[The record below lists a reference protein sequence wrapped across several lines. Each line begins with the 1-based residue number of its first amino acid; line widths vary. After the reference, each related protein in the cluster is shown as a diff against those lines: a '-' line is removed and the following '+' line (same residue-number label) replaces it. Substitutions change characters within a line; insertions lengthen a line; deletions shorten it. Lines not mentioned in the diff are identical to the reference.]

1 MSTPLPSD
9 VPAGTRKPK
18 THSATVLAN
27 RTASRQ
33 KGETG
38 GLVRALIKPYHGW
51 LAIVLVA
58 MLVEVLMS
66 LAAPWPLKL
75 VLDDALG
82 NHHLPAWLEWAHR
95 AGIDRNTL
103 GVALFAGIATLAIAV
118 IAGIATYI
126 DNYYTTSIGQW
137 VANDLR
143 LRIYEHLH
151 RLSLAYYDSAKTG
164 TLMSTITSDVAT
176 VQNFASSAT
185 LGILVDIVTIIFML
199 GLMIWLD
206 WDFTL
211 IAVAVMPFLLLFV
224 FRFKNAVKNVTRDVR
239 IKQSEIVAVV
249 QEGLGQVRAVKAFGR
264 QDLEV
269 AHMTAASHASTEA
282 ALRARRIKSLLSPVV
297 AVVVAFCTGIVLW
310 KGTALIV
317 AGTMTAGALT
327 VYLAYLGKFFKP
339 VKDLASMASTI
350 AQTTVALERIQK
362 ILGADE
368 VIREVPDAIEPGRAR
383 GEITFEH
390 VAFGYGSGEDPV
402 LTDVSFTIKPG
413 QVVGIVGPTGSGK
426 STVVSLMPRFYDPT
440 AGRVLI
446 DGQDIAKQKLAA
458 LRTNIGFV
466 LQETV
471 LFRGSIAENIA
482 YGKPGATHE
491 EIVEAA
497 KLANADEFISRMPRG
512 YDSMVGE
519 RGDTLSG
526 GQRQRIGIARA
537 VIRNSPIMILDEP
550 TAALDTESERL
561 VIEGLTELMKGRT
574 VIMIAHRLST
584 LRDADK
590 IIVLKDGVV
599 VEEGTNDALIAM
611 NGVYAELHRIQ
622 YENSPAAAAAV
633 SA

>member
-1 MSTPLPSD
+1 M
-9 VPAGTRKPK
+9 TRLVLGLVKPYR
-18 THSATVLAN
+18 AWLLIVLA
-27 RTASRQ
+27 
-33 KGETG
+33 
-38 GLVRALIKPYHGW
+38 
-51 LAIVLVA
+51 A
-58 MLVEVLMS
+58 MMVEILMS

-75 VLDDALG
+75 ILDDALG
-82 NHHLPAWLEWAHR
+82 THHLPAWLEWAHQL
-95 AGIDRNTL
+95 GIGRHTL
-103 GVALFAGIATLAIAV
+103 GVALFAGIATFFIAV
-118 IAGIATYI
+118 IGGIATYI

-151 RLSLAYYDSAKTG
+151 RLSLGFYDTAKTG
-164 TLMSTITSDVAT
+164 TLMSTITSDVST
-176 VQNFASSAT
+176 VQSFASSST
-185 LGILVDIVTIIFML
+185 LDIVVDVVTIVFML
-199 GLMIWLD
+199 CLMLWLD

-224 FRFKNAVKNVTRDVR
+224 FRLKKAVKEVTREVR
-239 IKQSEIVAVV
+239 VRQSEIVAVV
-249 QEGLGQVRAVKAFGR
+249 QEGLGSVRAVKAFGR

-269 AHMTAASHASTEA
+269 RHMEAASHASAEA
-282 ALRARRIKSLLSPVV
+282 ALRARSVKSLLSPVV
-297 AVVVAFCTGIVLW
+297 GVVVALCTGIVLW
-310 KGTALIV
+310 KGTGLII

-339 VKDLASMASTI
+339 VKDLASMASTL

-362 ILGADE
+362 ILGADD
-368 VIREVPDAIEPGRAR
+368 VIHEHPAASDPGRAR
-383 GEITFEH
+383 GEITFEN
-390 VAFGYGSGEDPV
+390 VAFGYGDDAPV
-402 LTDVSFTIKPG
+402 LRDVSFTIKAG
-413 QVVGIVGPTGSGK
+413 QVVGFVGPTGSGK

-446 DGQDIAKQKLAA
+446 DGLDIRMQKLAA
-458 LRTNIGFV
+458 LRAQIGFV

-471 LFRGSIAENIA
+471 LFRGTIGENIA
-482 YGKPGATHE
+482 YGKPGASKE
-491 EIVEAA
+491 EIIAAA
-497 KLANADEFISRMPRG
+497 KLANADEFIGRMPHG

-561 VIEGLTELMKGRT
+561 VIEGLKRLMEGRT

-584 LRDADK
+584 IRDADK

-599 VEEGTNDALIAM
+599 VEEGSNDELVALG
-611 NGVYAELHRIQ
+611 GVYAELHSIQ
-622 YENSPAAAAAV
+622 FDTGAASAAA
-633 SA
+633 ST

>member
-1 MSTPLPSD
+1 MPTTIPPDGAVAPERLP
-9 VPAGTRKPK
+9 VPVS
-18 THSATVLAN
+18 SATSVAKHTAKTQRRDMTHLVL
-27 RTASRQ
+27 
-33 KGETG
+33 
-38 GLVRALIKPYHGW
+38 GLVKPYRGW
-51 LAIVLVA
+51 LAIVLAA

-82 NHHLPAWLEWAHR
+82 THHLPAWLEWAHQL
-95 AGIDRNTL
+95 GIGRHTL
-103 GVALFAGIATLAIAV
+103 GVALFAGLATVAIAV
-118 IAGIATYI
+118 IGGIATYI
-126 DNYYTTSIGQW
+126 DNYYTTSIGQY

-143 LRIYEHLH
+143 LKIYEHLH
-151 RLSLAYYDSAKTG
+151 RLSLGYYDTAKTG

-176 VQNFASSAT
+176 VQNFASSST
-185 LGILVDIVTIIFML
+185 LGILVDIVTIVFML

-211 IAVAVMPFLLLFV
+211 IAIAVMPFLLLFV
-224 FRFKNAVKNVTRDVR
+224 FRFKKAVKEVTREVR
-239 IKQSEIVAVV
+239 VRQSEIVAVV

-282 ALRARRIKSLLSPVV
+282 ALRARKVKSLLSPVV
-297 AVVVAFCTGIVLW
+297 AVVVALCTGIVLW
-310 KGTALIV
+310 KGTALII

-327 VYLAYLGKFFKP
+327 VYLAYLSKFFKP
-339 VKDLASMASTI
+339 VKDLAGMASTI

-362 ILGADE
+362 ILSADDVIKERPGAID
-368 VIREVPDAIEPGRAR
+368 PGRTR
-383 GEITFEH
+383 GEIRFDH
-390 VAFGYGSGEDPV
+390 VAFGYGSDALV
-402 LTDVSFTIKPG
+402 LRDVSFTIKPG

-426 STVVSLMPRFYDPT
+426 STVVSLMPRFYDPS

-446 DGQDIAKQKLAA
+446 DGVDIATHKLAA
-458 LRTNIGFV
+458 LRAQIGFV

-471 LFRGSIAENIA
+471 LFRGTIGENIA
-482 YGKPGATHE
+482 YGKPGATRE
-491 EIVEAA
+491 EIVAAA
-497 KLANADEFISRMPRG
+497 KLANADEFIARMPHG
-512 YDSMVGE
+512 YDSLVGE

-561 VIEGLTELMKGRT
+561 VIEGLERLMQGRT
-574 VIMIAHRLST
+574 VVMIAHRLST
-584 LRDADK
+584 LRNADK
-590 IIVLKDGVV
+590 IIVLKDGIV
-599 VEEGTNDALIAM
+599 VEEGTNDELVALG
-611 NGVYAELHRIQ
+611 GVYAELHRIQ
-622 YENSPAAAAAV
+622 YENPAAPAAA